1 MTDEQAT
8 ELVALRTD
16 VEDIKNV
23 CVELQ
28 VQTMRMLAHMAEQG
42 RMLETMN
49 AIEARNPMGGK
60 IFLMEEQ

>member
-1 MTDEQAT
+1 VTDEHAA

-28 VQTMRMLAHMAEQG
+28 VQTMRMLAHIEEQG

-60 IFLMEEQ
+60 VHLLSV

>member
-1 MTDEQAT
+1 MIDEQAT

-28 VQTMRMLAHMAEQG
+28 VQTMRMLAHIEEQG

-60 IFLMEEQ
+60 VHLLSV

>member
-1 MTDEQAT
+1 VSDEQT
-8 ELVALRTD
+8 IELVALRTD
-16 VEDIKNV
+16 VEDIKAV

-28 VQTMRMLAHMAEQG
+28 GQTMRMLSYIVEQG

-60 IFLMEEQ
+60 IHLLGE

>member
-1 MTDEQAT
+1 MSDEQT
-8 ELVALRTD
+8 IELVALRTD
-16 VEDIKNV
+16 VEDIKAV

-28 VQTMRMLAHMAEQG
+28 GQTMRMLSYIVEQG

-60 IFLMEEQ
+60 IHLLGE

>member
-28 VQTMRMLAHMAEQG
+28 VQTMRMLTIMAEQG

-49 AIEARNPMGGK
+49 AIGARNPMGGK
-60 IFLMEEQ
+60 IHLMSE